1 MNSVQDFQNVFDTI
15 TPWAGRLAPG
25 FDVDFLGTLTDISFR
40 LRPGWHGERASSAGG
55 DVATF
60 LPRLDNTAPSES
72 WLIAEWN
79 GERWFE
85 AVNWF
90 VAAREART
98 RFVMV
103 TLGAWHGS
111 QAVGSYRAVQRINP
125 MPCML
130 VAVEP
135 MKSSYQ
141 LIARHFRTN
150 GIDPGDHWLI
160 PMAVNGTNEPVFF
173 AQGGR
178 GMGPQNCFSTNHL
191 TVREGYFERLVESG
205 RTEQALRD
213 LLLQNRS
220 GLHVRQPDISTGE
233 PLEAEI
239 ELVSAITLGD
249 VLGPFE
255 RVDYLESDIQQS
267 ELVVFPPFMEL
278 LKKKVRRIH
287 IGTHGKEAHE
297 MLHDLFARDS
307 WEIVFSFEP
316 DGVHQTALGTF
327 TNRDGVLTVR
337 NPTL

>member
-1 MNSVQDFQNVFDTI
+1 MNKVQDFQNIFDPI
-15 TPWAGRLAPG
+15 TPWAGRVLPG
-25 FDVDFLGTLTDISFR
+25 FDVDFLGTLTEINFR
-40 LRPGWHGERASSAGG
+40 PAFRRERIPLDGG
-55 DVATF
+55 DVATSM
-60 LPRLDNTAPSES
+60 PSLDNTAPVKS
-72 WLIAEWN
+72 WLVDEWN

-111 QAVGSYRAVQRINP
+111 QAVGSYRAVQRVNP

-135 MKSSYQ
+135 MKDSYQ
-141 LIARHFRTN
+141 LIGRHFRTN
-150 GIDPGDHWLI
+150 GIDPDDHWLI
-160 PMAVNGTNEPVFF
+160 PMAMNGTNEPVFF
-173 AQGGR
+173 AQGAR
-178 GMGPQNCFSTNHL
+178 AMGPPNCFSTNHR
-191 TVREGYFERLVESG
+191 TVRESYFNSLIESG

-220 GLHVRQPDISTGE
+220 GLHVRQSDLSTGE

-239 ELVSAITLGD
+239 EFVSAITLGD

-255 RVDYLESDIQQS
+255 RVDYLEADIQQS
-267 ELVVFPPFMEL
+267 ELVVFPPFMDL

-287 IGTHGKEAHE
+287 IGTHGEEAHRI
-297 MLHDLFARDS
+297 LHDLFARDS
-307 WEIVFSFEP
+307 WEIVFSFKP
-316 DGVHQTALGTF
+316 DGVHRTALGTF
-327 TNRDGVLTVR
+327 TNNDGVLTVS